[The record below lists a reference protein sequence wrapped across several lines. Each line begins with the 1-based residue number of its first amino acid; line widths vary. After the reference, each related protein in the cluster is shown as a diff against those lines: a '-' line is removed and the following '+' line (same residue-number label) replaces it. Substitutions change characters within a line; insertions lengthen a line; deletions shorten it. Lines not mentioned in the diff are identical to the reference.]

1 MFPNLGM
8 VFYILQNKKYLLIT
22 FDIRMLALR

>member
-1 MFPNLGM
+1 M